1 MRPGPGSL
9 ARTAGARVHPSVT
22 MIHALVGALL
32 LGAVST
38 LGDFLWAALHLR
50 HRVGYGLAHGAVVC
64 LCVGAVIG
72 WRARRAAFGAVAGV
86 FIGVAAAGLF
96 YLLAPALRYGA
107 MFPAWMFFWI
117 CFAFLQSGLEGSRS
131 PTGALIRG
139 AASAVLSGLAFYMIS
154 GIWTRPTPGGPDYL
168 RNFLSWSFAFLP
180 GFLALFT
187 RKNPQEQGRTGV
199 T

>member
-1 MRPGPGSL
+1 
-9 ARTAGARVHPSVT
+9 

-38 LGDFLWAALHLR
+38 LGDFVWEALDLR
-50 HRVGYGLAHGAVVC
+50 HRVGYGLAHGAAIC

-72 WRARRAAFGAVAGV
+72 WRARRAPIGAAAGL

-96 YLLAPALRYGA
+96 YVLAPALRLGA

-131 PTGALIRG
+131 PKGALIRG
-139 AASAVLSGLAFYMIS
+139 VAAAVLSGLAFYMIS
-154 GIWTRPTPGGPDYL
+154 GIWTRPSPGGPNYV

-180 GFLALFT
+180 GFAALFAFQH
-187 RKNPQEQGRTGV
+187 PQEKARKGAT
-199 T
+199 